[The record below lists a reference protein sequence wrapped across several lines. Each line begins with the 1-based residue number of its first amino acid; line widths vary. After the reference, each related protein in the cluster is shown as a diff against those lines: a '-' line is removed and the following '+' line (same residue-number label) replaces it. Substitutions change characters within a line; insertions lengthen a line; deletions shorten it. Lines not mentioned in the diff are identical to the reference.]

1 MFVRPRR
8 GARSASGD
16 PAAARTSQHE
26 HIGISAKRMI
36 LAKASP
42 LKLDSIA
49 SVTIALSGAFWGLWW
64 IPLRQIE
71 HQGLSGN
78 WASLVLY
85 GAGALVLLPV
95 VLLRPRLAASDL
107 WRLLVIGILSGVGFA
122 LWNNALIYGAVVR
135 VTLLFYL
142 SPVWASLF
150 GVLLLGDK
158 LGVLRLLSILLGLA
172 GASMVLNFEGAL
184 PVPRDLAEWS
194 GLASGIA
201 FALLAVY
208 VRKSQDV
215 GALEKTF
222 ANQLFAIPFAGLFLL
237 LLPAPAPSFDA
248 LFSAL
253 PVILLSCVWLV
264 PVMFLILW
272 GAGRLDPGRV
282 SILLL
287 FEVVA
292 SATSAAILTD
302 EPFGWREATGCI
314 LILGAGLVEG
324 LNGLA
329 AKTGSPTTSATR

>member
-1 MFVRPRR
+1 ML
-8 GARSASGD
+8 
-16 PAAARTSQHE
+16 
-26 HIGISAKRMI
+26 
-36 LAKASP
+36 LAKASS
-42 LKLDSIA
+42 LKLDGLA
-49 SVTIALSGAFWGLWW
+49 SVAIAFSGAFWGLWW

-71 HQGLSGN
+71 HHGLSGN

-85 GAGALVLLPV
+85 VAGALVLLPV
-95 VLLRPRLAASDL
+95 MLLRPRPAGPDL
-107 WRLLVIGILSGVGFA
+107 WRLLVIGILSGLGFA
-122 LWNNALIYGAVVR
+122 LWNDALIYGAVVR

-142 SPVWASLF
+142 SPVWAT
-150 GVLLLGDK
+150 LLGILF
-158 LGVLRLLSILLGLA
+158 LGDSFGALRLLSIVLGLA
-172 GASMVLNFEGAL
+172 GASMVLKFEGVL
-184 PVPRDLAEWS
+184 PVPRELAEWS

-208 VRKSQDV
+208 VRKTRDV

-248 LFSAL
+248 VFFAL
-253 PVILLSCVWLV
+253 PLILLSCVWLV

-287 FEVVA
+287 FEVLA
-292 SATSAAILTD
+292 SATSAALLTN

-324 LNGLA
+324 LSGLRGQKRRPA
-329 AKTGSPTTSATR
+329 ATATR